1 MVSFVYDG
9 ADRKLPAARNFL
21 LDEIE
26 KYLMGRATG
35 EDGFV
40 RRIKDS
46 LYDLEAKDIDPNP
59 LVKEIESM
67 LKDTSRDEVIGWI
80 MGKKD

>member
-46 LYDLEAKDIDPNP
+46 LNDLE
-59 LVKEIESM
+59 SQ
-67 LKDTSRDEVIGWI
+67 RY
-80 MGKKD
+80 

>member
-26 KYLMGRATG
+26 KYLIGRATG
-35 EDGFV
+35 EDGFG
-40 RRIKDS
+40 RRINDS
-46 LYDLEAKDIDPNP
+46 LNDLEAKDIDPNT
-59 LVKEIESM
+59 LIKEI
-67 LKDTSRDEVIGWI
+67 K
-80 MGKKD
+80 